1 MKAEFKKDLVTAL
14 KDFDLLS
21 ISQLIV
27 TAELS
32 ENEIE
37 AVLQECIDHGYYL
50 GSRDAWETIKIAAE
64 EALPRLR
71 TVRFTAPTADE
82 VTNYAA
88 RLGHRVD
95 GKAFVQ
101 HYESRG
107 WKDSTGRAVKNWKGK
122 VRSVWCREENRIGN
136 KENYLKP
143 KIH

>member
-1 MKAEFKKDLVTAL
+1 MKSEFKKDLVVAL
-14 KDFDLLS
+14 RDFDLLS
-21 ISQLIV
+21 LSQLIK
-27 TAELS
+27 TAELTDD
-32 ENEIE
+32 EVE
-37 AVLQECIDHGYYL
+37 AVLQACIDHGYYL
-50 GSRDAWETIKIAAE
+50 GSRDAWNTIKITAE

-88 RLGHRVD
+88 RLGHKVD

-101 HYESRG
+101 HYESKG

-122 VRSVWCREENRIGN
+122 VRSVWCRDENKIDQ
-136 KENYLKP
+136 ENFLKP